1 MKNLSKQVYPSLRMR
16 RLRNNSGIRKLISET
31 KLSVENLIQPI
42 FVTEGK
48 NKTEKITSLPG
59 IYRYSEDNLLKE
71 IKKLDGLGIIA
82 VALFPNISKNNK
94 SESAGEAYNNNG
106 LIQRCIR
113 KIKNKFP
120 NFIIISDIALDPYTS
135 HGQDGIID
143 STGYIINDITNDV
156 LLKQALSHAEA
167 GSDIVAASDM
177 MDGSI
182 NIMRN
187 GLVKEKFYNTIIL
200 SYSG

>member
-1 MKNLSKQVYPSLRMR
+1 MKRLMRKLSKQVYPSLRMR

-31 KLSVENLIQPI
+31 KLSIDNLIQPI

-48 NKTEKITSLPG
+48 NKTEKISSLPG
-59 IYRYSEDNLLKE
+59 IYRYSEDNLLNE
-71 IKKLDGLGIIA
+71 IKKLDSLGIIA

-94 SESAGEAYNNNG
+94 SENADEAYNNNG

-113 KIKNKFP
+113 KIKNRFP
-120 NFIIISDIALDPYTS
+120 SFIIISDIALDPYTS

-156 LLKQALSHAEA
+156 LLKQALSHADRK
-167 GSDIVAASDM
+167 SV
-177 MDGSI
+177 
-182 NIMRN
+182 
-187 GLVKEKFYNTIIL
+187 V
-200 SYSG
+200 

>member
-1 MKNLSKQVYPSLRMR
+1 MKRLMKKLSKQVYPSLRMR

-94 SESAGEAYNNNG
+94 SESAGEAYNNDCLLYTSDAADEEDSVDLG
-106 LIQRCIR
+106 GRRI
-113 KIKNKFP
+113 IKKSFTSTFR
-120 NFIIISDIALDPYTS
+120 FII
-135 HGQDGIID
+135 
-143 STGYIINDITNDV
+143 N
-156 LLKQALSHAEA
+156 
-167 GSDIVAASDM
+167 
-177 MDGSI
+177 
-182 NIMRN
+182 R
-187 GLVKEKFYNTIIL
+187 YNCKKC
-200 SYSG
+200 YSSL